1 MISGGTETVLVIW
14 QLDTGKQQFLP
25 HMSATIQNV
34 VVSPT
39 GTSYAVQL
47 SDNSAMILS
56 TAELQ
61 PTANI
66 SGIQITVIENEASIE
81 SQVTRVEDV
90 AWEKPLVQRTPA
102 TINPAH
108 PSRILLGVGQ
118 TQEIRASKPPKISNP
133 FLQTYDISSGHN
145 VSRQALTWT
154 NITNV
159 TAVPS
164 AHRLSEPR
172 VTHIKISH
180 DGQWLAT
187 VDEWVPPARDV
198 EFLKHSNNPLLEEQ
212 RHRREVFLKFWQWSE
227 ESQTWE
233 LVSRINTP
241 HILAEDSGDAAKI
254 LDLSADSS
262 SLRFST
268 IGEDAVVRTWIP
280 RTRKRD
286 GVVVRDKDKRPLRN
300 WICEHAITLRK
311 IVATSRTP
319 GPPSTGCVAF
329 SEDGSLLA
337 AACNGDGVL
346 SLIDPESGSIRASQ
360 TGLFENEIFGVKF
373 LGQDLITLSDTVC
386 VFDLVA
392 SDVRFGIKLNPN
404 TVSLSFEQKQE
415 MMHLAVDER
424 SQTFAVAIPGFQNLA
439 TKSAEHSLL
448 DITSELLVFSQ
459 EGPEPQLKEVFPSI
473 ITALIPAI
481 RSDGYITLDTTAEVH
496 MVIKKGTQAIT
507 STAQSTAAL
516 NLDFVTDEPENTSD
530 LMRLVEEEVAKEV
543 EQEQLPTPDESF
555 RGDDSDKDALE
566 TPVVT
571 QQQLASIF
579 DIGPAFALPPME
591 EMFYQVAGLFLAK
604 PLAQRV

>member
-34 VVSPT
+34 VLSPT

-66 SGIQITVIENEASIE
+66 SGIQTTVIENEASIE
-81 SQVTRVEDV
+81 SQLTRVDDV
-90 AWEKPLVQRTPA
+90 TWEKPLVQRIPA
-102 TINPAH
+102 TMNPAH

-118 TQEIRASKPPKISNP
+118 VQEMRVSKSPKMSNP

-145 VSRQALTWT
+145 LSRQPLTRT

-159 TAVPS
+159 TAIPS
-164 AHRLSEPR
+164 SHRLSEPR

-187 VDEWVPPARDV
+187 VDEWVPPTRDV
-198 EFLKHSNNPLLEEQ
+198 EYLKHSNNPLSEEQ
-212 RHRREVFLKFWQWSE
+212 RHRREVFLKFWKWSE
-227 ESQTWE
+227 ENETWE
-233 LVSRINTP
+233 LVSRINAP
-241 HILAEDSGDAAKI
+241 HVLGEDSGDAAKI
-254 LDLSADSS
+254 LDLSVDPS

-311 IVATSRTP
+311 IVVTARTP

-337 AACNGDGVL
+337 AACDGDGVL

-360 TGLFENEIFGVKF
+360 TGLFQNEIFGIEF
-373 LGQDLITLSDTVC
+373 LGQDLIIVSDTISL
-386 VFDLVA
+386 FDLVA
-392 SDVRFGIKLNPN
+392 SDVRFSIKLNPS
-404 TVSLSFEQKQE
+404 TLSLSLEQKQE
-415 MMHLAVDER
+415 MLHLAVDER
-424 SQTFAVAIPGFQNLA
+424 SQTFAVALPGFQNLA
-439 TKSAEHSLL
+439 TKKAEQTLWN
-448 DITSELLVFSQ
+448 IASELLVFSQ
-459 EGPEPQLKEVFPSI
+459 EGPEPQFRQGFSSV
-473 ITALIPAI
+473 ITALIPTI
-481 RSDGYITLDTTAEVH
+481 GSDGYIILDTTAEVH
-496 MVIKKGTQAIT
+496 TVIKKGTRAVT
-507 STAQSTAAL
+507 TMAQSTAAL
-516 NLDFVTDEPENTSD
+516 NLDSMIDDPETASD
-530 LMRLVEEEVAKEV
+530 LMRLVEEEVIEEV
-543 EQEQLPTPDESF
+543 EQEQLPTPDASF
-555 RGDDSDKDALE
+555 RSDDSDKDEHE

-579 DIGPAFALPPME
+579 DVGPAFALPPME
-591 EMFYQVAGLFLAK
+591 EMFYQVADLFSAK
-604 PLAQRV
+604 PLA